1 MKTKKERIVDHSL
14 SDLTEA
20 LGFSEED
27 VKELKNRIL
36 IASSTIFS
44 KSQIVEELAE
54 EFPEDPIANIYIGMI
69 LFQLWMFL
77 ESKTR

>member
-14 SDLTEA
+14 NNVNEA

-27 VKELKNRIL
+27 VKELMKRVL
-36 IASSTIFS
+36 IASSMNPS

-54 EFPEDPIANIYIGMI
+54 EFSEDPVVNILIGMI
-69 LFQLWMFL
+69 LYQLWMF
-77 ESKTR
+77 